1 MIHSSYSLDSEDH
14 SSSET
19 TASQSC
25 LGSKQGPGGEN
36 GGHRHKEHLI
46 GKFVGAPHREN
57 VKM

>member
-1 MIHSSYSLDSEDH
+1 MIHCSYSLDSEDH

-25 LGSKQGPGGEN
+25 SGSKQGPGGEN

-46 GKFVGAPHREN
+46 GKFVGAPTG
-57 VKM
+57 KM